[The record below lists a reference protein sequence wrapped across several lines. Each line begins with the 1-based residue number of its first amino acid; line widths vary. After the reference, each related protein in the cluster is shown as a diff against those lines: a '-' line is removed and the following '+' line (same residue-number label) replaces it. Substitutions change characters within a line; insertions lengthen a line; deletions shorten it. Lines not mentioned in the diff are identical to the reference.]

1 MVSKFSEDEGS
12 VKNGGKYLSFPKGQ
26 MVPEFNDFS
35 FNSPAGSIG
44 VVRTQYGYHI
54 IEVLDKNNPVRDFC
68 FNGNKGNIKVIKSSR
83 GYHVIEILGRRMGDY
98 KKLAIVNKKIEPS
111 EKTRKAY
118 EANNAEKFQFSAED
132 NSFEVAAENEG
143 LEIKSA
149 EKLRLSYPFYNSNGQ
164 ITNLGAYG
172 PIELDR
178 NNEIMEWAF
187 NNDKVNSIM
196 EPVLINSSE
205 QYNNHNVEFRNT
217 YVVAVLKE
225 VIHEDDMS
233 FNNIKPF
240 MESVVKNKNKAKS
253 ISASLENVN
262 SLEEASKS
270 LNVAVQSF
278 DNISYSHVNIKNDYN
293 SLPEPKLMATIFS
306 LKEGETSKII
316 EGKSGVYMIE
326 VTSINAAEYP
336 KDKEEVLLNKAVTN
350 TKNLRSNIIEQKY
363 QESLYDAYNVKDY
376 RLKQKITP
384 RQQENR

>member
-1 MVSKFSEDEGS
+1 
-12 VKNGGKYLSFPKGQ
+12 
-26 MVPEFNDFS
+26 
-35 FNSPAGSIG
+35 
-44 VVRTQYGYHI
+44 
-54 IEVLDKNNPVRDFC
+54 
-68 FNGNKGNIKVIKSSR
+68 
-83 GYHVIEILGRRMGDY
+83 MGDY

-336 KDKEEVLLNKAVTN
+336 KDKEEILLNKAVTN

-363 QESLYDAYNVKDY
+363 QEALYDAYNVKDY

-384 RQQENR
+384 RQ